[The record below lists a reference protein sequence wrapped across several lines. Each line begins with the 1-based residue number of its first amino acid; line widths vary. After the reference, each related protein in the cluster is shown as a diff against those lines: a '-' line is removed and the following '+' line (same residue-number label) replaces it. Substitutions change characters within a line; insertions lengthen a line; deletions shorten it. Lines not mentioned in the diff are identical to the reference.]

1 MSGENVVK
9 PSGELKGSKDS
20 RGGAALYP
28 SAIIGIVKN
37 NIDPAR
43 SGRIQV
49 YLKRVNSP
57 EQENPN
63 NWTTVSYM
71 SPFFGT
77 TQNASSSDGYGD
89 YVGNPVSYGFWA
101 TPPDIGTEVICVFL
115 NGDPNMGYYIGCV
128 PTPGLNHMVPA
139 IGASDSIIANSGEA
153 QSYGGAK
160 KLPVTEINNANPK
173 QKDNPV
179 LTYQPRP
186 VHSYQAA
193 IMFKQ
198 GILRDTDRGPIG
210 SSSMRESPSRVFGMS
225 TPGRPIYQGG
235 YTNQTIGDAI
245 KNDKTPPQ
253 NFKVIGRTGGHSF
266 VMDDGDVVGKDQLVR
281 LRTGAGHTILMNDA
295 AQTLFILHANGQSYI
310 ELGKEGTID
319 MYSTNSVNIRTQ
331 GDLNLHADNNVNI
344 NAGKNVNISGKNL
357 ATESIESTTHFTGTT
372 YKQYTKGNHTTKVDG
387 QMSLD
392 SKGDASL
399 SSPGMTYIN
408 GKNVN
413 LNTGTASLKPEAVK
427 QLPVIAHTDTLGD
440 ATKGFAPA
448 PGKLASIVSRAPAHA
463 PWANANQGVDV
474 KVNLAADANMPAA
487 PAKETQTVNNAAPDA
502 PANPTTPAVAAT
514 VPSVP
519 AVSAQMDKATT
530 SAAVSQMAV
539 NTATGPVKDVVEKG
553 AVVVQDAAGNKT
565 AVVGALAVTPSQLV
579 ESGHIKPGADV
590 AINTALQRGATVDLA
605 MPKNVFTGKDG
616 ITSVSSF
623 LSSTGT
629 QVAPAIDL
637 MKKGEK
643 QLKSVGLIKG
653 NESPIATAGMV
664 MSTAAAGIDATVAF
678 AQKAGGAANDFINQ
692 AVTLTGKATTSV
704 SDLIAGG
711 KHAAGMAEN
720 SNSALSGIDVGDK
733 LKGLASGMFSKVTE
747 SFKSFEAGK
756 PQNLTQLAEK
766 AASSASS
773 AASSAYDSAK
783 NALSGATSG
792 GSDFSVKGALDSAA
806 KLGGDAQG
814 MLAKASSMGSKVG
827 LKMPPGIPAVVGGV
841 TNTIKAG
848 SSLLDKVPGTD
859 KISKEIAD
867 IKGSI
872 TSGYDKLAGSVTNA
886 KDSLSKAAGSVSA
899 LASTGLSKDDAAK
912 LSSSVNS
919 MGGGGAVDVKLPVVA
934 TETTSSPVNT
944 ASLVGNSKVP
954 PVDEPTA
961 ADALVAADAEAAY
974 QAKGED
980 IASKRQAWRDAKDK
994 YGPESQQALAAY
1006 TAYKQATQTS

>member
-1 MSGENVVK
+1 MSSEDIVK
-9 PSGELKGSKDS
+9 PSGELKASKDN

-28 SAIIGIVKN
+28 SAIVGIVKN

-57 EQENPN
+57 DQENPN
-63 NWTTVSYM
+63 NWTTVGYM

-153 QSYGGAK
+153 AAYGGAK

-193 IMFKQ
+193 VMFKQ

-235 YTNQTIGDAI
+235 YTNQTITDAI

-253 NFKVIGRTGGHSF
+253 NFKVIGRTGGHSL
-266 VMDDGDVVGKDQLVR
+266 VMDDGDVVGKDQLMR

-357 ATESIESTTHFTGTT
+357 ATESIESTTHFTGTH
-372 YKQYTKGNHTTKVDG
+372 YKQHTKGNHTTKVDG

-392 SKGDASL
+392 SKGDASF
-399 SSPGMTYIN
+399 SSPSMTYIN

-427 QLPVIAHTDTLGD
+427 QLPVVAHTDTLGD

-474 KVNLAADANMPAA
+474 KVNLGAEANMPATPTA
-487 PAKETQTVNNAAPDA
+487 ETQTVNNAAPDA

-514 VPSVP
+514 VPPVSP
-519 AVSAQMDKATT
+519 VSAQMDKGVTT
-530 SAAVSQMAV
+530 AAVSQMAV
-539 NTATGPVKDVVEKG
+539 NTASGPLKDVAEKG
-553 AVVVQDAAGNKT
+553 AVVTENAAGSKS
-565 AVVGALAVTPSQLV
+565 AALGALAVSPSQLV
-579 ESGHIKPGADV
+579 ESGHIKPGADI
-590 AINTALQRGATVDLA
+590 AINTALQRGATIDLA
-605 MPKNVFTGKDG
+605 MPRNVFTGKDG
-616 ITSVSSF
+616 ISSVTSF
-623 LSSTGT
+623 LSSTST
-629 QVAPAIDL
+629 QIAPAIDL

-664 MSTAAAGIDATVAF
+664 FSTATAGIESTVAF

-692 AVTLTGKATTSV
+692 SVSLVGKTSNSV
-704 SDLIAGG
+704 SDLIASG
-711 KHAAGMAEN
+711 KHAAGMSEN
-720 SNSALSGIDVGDK
+720 STSGLSGIDVGDK
-733 LKGLASGMFSKVTE
+733 LKGLASGMFSKVTD
-747 SFKSFEAGK
+747 SFKPFTAGK
-756 PQNLTQLAEK
+756 PQNLTELAEK
-766 AASSASS
+766 ASSGASD
-773 AASSAYDSAK
+773 AASSALDSAK
-783 NALSGATSG
+783 SAASGVTSG
-792 GSDFSVKGALDSAA
+792 GSDFSVKGVLDSAA
-806 KLGGDAQG
+806 SMGSSAQG

-827 LKMPPGIPAVVGGV
+827 LKIPPGVPAIVGNV

-859 KISKEIAD
+859 KIGKEIAD

-872 TSGYDKLAGSVTNA
+872 TGGYDKLAGSLTSA
-886 KDSLSKAAGSVSA
+886 KDSLSKASGSISA
-899 LASTGLSKDDAAK
+899 LASSGLSKDDATK
-912 LSSSVNS
+912 LSSSINS
-919 MGGGGAVDVKLPVVA
+919 MGSGGPVDIKLPVVA
-934 TETTSSPVNT
+934 SDTTSSPVNT
-944 ASLVGNSKVP
+944 TSLMGNSKIP
-954 PVDEPTA
+954 PLESASTEESPSVQDA
-961 ADALVAADAEAAY
+961 ATR
-974 QAKGED
+974 QAKGEE
-980 IASKRQAWRDAKDK
+980 IAALRQAWRDAKDK
-994 YGPESQQALAAY
+994 YGPSSPEALAAY
-1006 TAYKQATQTS
+1006 KPYNAALQV